1 MIFDNIGPFVLSFFR
16 LLQKFKFDDKTKPW
30 AAHRDRLL
38 RPLGTISMAVTHSR
52 RRLAVGRQIKFKD
65 IWFQFFLDLSISLF
79 PLLLPRKV
87 PLPNDLVWLSVGSY
101 ISRLV
106 DMPLRVYFFSVFCF
120 LLLVSVM
127 NCFYVDSTTY
137 CVYQLLVH
145 LYLSL
150 LMTST

>member
-1 MIFDNIGPFVLSFFR
+1 MNQEALFVIFDNIGPFVLSFFR

-79 PLLLPRKV
+79 PSYYLGRYLCLTI
-87 PLPNDLVWLSVGSY
+87 WYGYLSVV
-101 ISRLV
+101 IFPVL
-106 DMPLRVYFFSVFCF
+106 
-120 LLLVSVM
+120 
-127 NCFYVDSTTY
+127 
-137 CVYQLLVH
+137 
-145 LYLSL
+145 
-150 LMTST
+150 